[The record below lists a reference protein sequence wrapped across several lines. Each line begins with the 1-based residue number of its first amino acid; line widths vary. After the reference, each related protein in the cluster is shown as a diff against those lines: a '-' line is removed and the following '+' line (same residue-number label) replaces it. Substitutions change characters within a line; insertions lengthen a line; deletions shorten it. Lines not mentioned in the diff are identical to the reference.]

1 MESVRDLETALGREW
16 TAIDCARTLNRVLQ
30 IFNSNNDNAVL
41 RDQIDFELVHVLGE
55 NWQAM
60 RSDSGV
66 VVGEI
71 LLRYY
76 GLLLRAMPAMELR
89 VVQENVV
96 DSMTHHIIDFPSTR
110 NHEELSEETILN
122 QLKTR
127 IVGVEEEKICC
138 VCQEDLC
145 EGEGRIAT
153 LDCNHDYHVQCIIDW
168 LRRGRNFC
176 PLCRAVVVR

>member
-1 MESVRDLETALGREW
+1 
-16 TAIDCARTLNRVLQ
+16 
-30 IFNSNNDNAVL
+30 
-41 RDQIDFELVHVLGE
+41 
-55 NWQAM
+55 M

-71 LLRYY
+71 LLKYY

-96 DSMTHHIIDFPSTR
+96 DSMTHRHQEDLELMEEEEEDLELIEEDEEEEEDEYYADTVDFPSTR
-110 NHEELSEETILN
+110 NHEELSEESILN

-145 EGEGRIAT
+145 EGEGRVAT
-153 LDCNHDYHVQCIIDW
+153 LDCNHDYHVHCIIDW
-168 LRRGRNFC
+168 LRRGRNLC